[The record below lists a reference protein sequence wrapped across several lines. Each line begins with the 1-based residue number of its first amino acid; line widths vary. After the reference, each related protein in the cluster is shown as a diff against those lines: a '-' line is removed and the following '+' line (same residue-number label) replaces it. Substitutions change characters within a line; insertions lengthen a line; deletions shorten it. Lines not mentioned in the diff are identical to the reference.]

1 MIVQALTSTSLTVN
15 GPDILLSPLG
25 RIVSRVLRK
34 IGQEASERRRVSL
47 TYRAILNYNS
57 SLFSE
62 ALKKKSNYKLRLV
75 HFQ

>member
-15 GPDILLSPLG
+15 GPDILLS

-62 ALKKKSNYKLRLV
+62 ALKKKSNYKLRLL